1 LVAERPNIEEN
12 LMPAV
17 QQTMAPTTFGAT
29 STTDEVLEGVNLRG
43 KRVLVTGV
51 SAGLGV
57 ETARALVAHGADV
70 VGAARDLTK
79 AKTATAGVRADASGG
94 GLELVELDLA
104 SLDSVRV
111 CANVLVDNGKP
122 FDLVIANA
130 GVMACPYGKTANGF
144 ETQFGTN
151 HLGHF
156 VLVNRIASLMKLGS
170 RLVNLSSAGHRY
182 SDVDLDDPN
191 FERTP
196 YDPWAAYG
204 RSKTAN
210 ILFAVEFDRR
220 HKGNGIRA
228 TAVHPGGIQTELSR
242 HIGEDGLTQLIERVK
257 AATRA
262 AGEPDFKFKTIPQGA
277 ATSVW
282 AGAVAAADEV
292 GGRYCEDCHVAEIE
306 PDAAKRA
313 GVKAYALDPETAKA
327 LWAKSE
333 EMVNE
338 RF

>member
-1 LVAERPNIEEN
+1 
-12 LMPAV
+12 MPALD
-17 QQTMAPTTFGAT
+17 QTTATRTFGAT
-29 STTDEVLEGVNLRG
+29 STTGEVLEGVNLSG

-57 ETARALVAHGADV
+57 ETARALAAHGADV
-70 VGAARDLTK
+70 VGAARDLSK
-79 AKTATAGVRADASGG
+79 AKAATAGFRAGGANSGG
-94 GLELVELDLA
+94 FELVELDLA
-104 SLDSVRV
+104 SLDSVRA
-111 CANVLVDNGKP
+111 CANALVDNGKP

-130 GVMACPYGKTANGF
+130 GVMACPYGKTADGF
-144 ETQFGTN
+144 ETQFGAN

-156 VLVNRIASLMKLGS
+156 VLVNRIASLMKPGS

-196 YDPWAAYG
+196 YDPWVAYG

-220 HKGNGIRA
+220 HKGDGIRA
-228 TAVHPGGIQTELSR
+228 TAVHPGGIETELAR
-242 HIGEDGLTQLIERVK
+242 HLVEGGIRQRLEHINAQ
-257 AATRA
+257 ARA
-262 AGEPDFKFKTIPQGA
+262 AGEPEIKLKTVPQGA
-277 ATSVW
+277 ATTVW
-282 AGAVAAADEV
+282 AGVVAAADEV
-292 GGRYCEDCHVAEIE
+292 GGRYCEDCHVAEID
-306 PDAAKRA
+306 PDSAKRA
-313 GVKAYALDPETAKA
+313 GVKPYALNPETAKA

-333 EMVNE
+333 EMVGE

>member
-1 LVAERPNIEEN
+1 
-12 LMPAV
+12 
-17 QQTMAPTTFGAT
+17 MARILGAT
-29 STTDEVLEGVNLRG
+29 STTDEVLEGVDLRG
-43 KRVLVTGV
+43 KRILVTGV

-57 ETARALVAHGADV
+57 ETARTLAAHGAEV
-70 VGAARDLTK
+70 VGAARDLNK
-79 AKTATAGVRADASGG
+79 ARAATAEVRAETAQGG
-94 GLELVELDLA
+94 ALELVALDLA
-104 SLDSVRV
+104 SLASVRA
-111 CANVLVDNGKP
+111 CAGALVAAGKS

-130 GVMACPYGKTANGF
+130 GVMACPKSQTSDGF

-156 VLVNRIASLMKLGS
+156 VLVNRIASLLKPGA

-196 YDPWAAYG
+196 YTEFAAYG

-220 HKGNGIRA
+220 HKASGVRA
-228 TAVHPGGIQTELSR
+228 TAVHPGGIQTELGRYMTPEIRQQMIDRINARS
-242 HIGEDGLTQLIERVK
+242 
-257 AATRA
+257 RA
-262 AGEPDFKFKTIPQGA
+262 AGEADFTWKSVPQGA

-282 AGAVAAADEV
+282 AGIVAAADDV
-292 GGRYCEDCHVAEIE
+292 GGRYCEDCHVAELVE
-306 PDAAKRA
+306 GAEFRHGVRPYAVDPDH
-313 GVKAYALDPETAKA
+313 AKA

-333 EMVNE
+333 AMVGE

>member
-1 LVAERPNIEEN
+1 
-12 LMPAV
+12 M
-17 QQTMAPTTFGAT
+17 
-29 STTDEVLEGVNLRG
+29 
-43 KRVLVTGV
+43 
-51 SAGLGV
+51 
-57 ETARALVAHGADV
+57 
-70 VGAARDLTK
+70 
-79 AKTATAGVRADASGG
+79 
-94 GLELVELDLA
+94 
-104 SLDSVRV
+104 
-111 CANVLVDNGKP
+111 KP
-122 FDLVIANA
+122 
-130 GVMACPYGKTANGF
+130 
-144 ETQFGTN
+144 
-151 HLGHF
+151 
-156 VLVNRIASLMKLGS
+156 GS

-220 HKGNGIRA
+220 HQSQGIRA
-228 TAVHPGGIQTELSR
+228 TAVHPGGIETELAR
-242 HIGEDGLTQLIERVK
+242 HLGEGGIRQRLEHINAQ
-257 AATRA
+257 ARA
-262 AGEPDFKFKTIPQGA
+262 AGEPEIKLKTIPQGA

-282 AGAVAAADEV
+282 AGVVAAADDV

-313 GVKAYALDPETAKA
+313 GVKPYALNAETAEA

-333 EMVNE
+333 EMVGE